1 MKYIKL
7 KMSFDK
13 IVSRTVVV
21 PADWSLA
28 FLHDVIQETFGW
40 LDYHQYE
47 FAKSKKIDATKWTT
61 DSEEFSDLGEYLES
75 SQTSIS
81 ALLNKKGA
89 KLHYIYDLGD
99 YNEVEIVSLGNV
111 SKPAIEDFETVGP
124 DVVEDS
130 TGIGGIE
137 GILKIVEEGKGK
149 QYKMLKDWLSGA
161 FGKTPEQVLAF
172 PSVTDIYSRVFKLVK
187 TASLANPKALSDCWD
202 DYRV

>member
-21 PADWSLA
+21 PVDWSLA

-40 LDYHQYE
+40 LDYHQYQ

-61 DSEEFSDLGEYLES
+61 DSDEFSDLGDYLES

-111 SKPAIEDFETVGP
+111 SKPTIEDFETVGP

-130 TGIGGIE
+130 AGMGGIE
-137 GILKIVEEGKGK
+137 GIVEIAEQGKGK
-149 QYKMLKDWLSGA
+149 QYKMLQDWLSAA
-161 FGKTPEQVLAF
+161 FGKTPQQVLSY
-172 PSVTDIYSRVFKLVK
+172 PSVDKIYTRVFRLVK
-187 TASLANPKALSDCWD
+187 TASVANPQALSDCWK
-202 DYRV
+202 DYLV